1 MVELVTAYLDV
12 AQDTAMRRRFEQH
25 LQGCDGCA
33 AYLEE
38 LRVTVA
44 TLGALADEQLDPT
57 FRARLIEA
65 FAATAGSR

>member
-1 MVELVTAYLDV
+1 MVELVTAYLDS

-25 LQGCDGCA
+25 LEGCDGCA
-33 AYLEE
+33 AYLDE

-44 TLGALADEQLDPT
+44 PVGLLGDEELDPA